1 MGDSRILVKAR
12 RRFFWI
18 LRIVVSVL
26 LIGILLH
33 RLDFQNMAR
42 YLARA
47 DWLLVALTLVMVAM
61 DRSLMA
67 ARWIYLLEG
76 LGIQAPRA
84 KVVKIFFLST
94 FLGSFLPTGIGGE
107 AIRAVSFSRL
117 SSKGVE
123 TVASVAMD
131 RFIGML
137 SMLLTG
143 LVALVFF
150 YRIYPH
156 PALLATVLVL
166 SVTAVVGMALL
177 LSSWFHRRVL
187 DRIAPTAHVAPSSSL
202 DGSAK
207 GEMGEGGA
215 GWPGWRRSVQK
226 AIQVLGRYRSRLGLL
241 GFVLAMSVGVQVL
254 RILQAYL
261 LSEAM
266 SLGTSL
272 VYFFCFVPIIL
283 LITMLPISVSGLGT
297 TNLAYVALFGSVG
310 MDPDGA
316 FVLSVLIL
324 ALGVIGNLPGGVIYA
339 LEGFP
344 ASESLNGKED
354 PSHGNLERSGLLESD
369 R

>member
-1 MGDSRILVKAR
+1 MGDEVKAR

-18 LRIVVSVL
+18 LRIGISVL
-26 LIGILLH
+26 LIGILLDK
-33 RLDFQNMAR
+33 LDIQNMAR
-42 YLARA
+42 FLARA

-94 FLGSFLPTGIGGE
+94 FFGSFLPTGIGGE
-107 AIRAVSFSRL
+107 AVRAVSFSRL

-143 LVALVFF
+143 LVALIFF

-177 LSSWFHRRVL
+177 LSSWFHRKVL
-187 DRIAPTAHVAPSSSL
+187 DRIVPSPSL
-202 DGSAK
+202 DGSA
-207 GEMGEGGA
+207 EGEGGA
-215 GWPGWRRSVQK
+215 GWPRWRCSIQR
-226 AIQVLGRYRSRLGLL
+226 AIQALGRYRSRLGLL

-254 RILQAYL
+254 RILQAYV

-344 ASESLNGKED
+344 AGKSLNGKEEAK
-354 PSHGNLERSGLLESD
+354 HGNLERSGLLESD